1 MISGDEESPDKSRP
15 QTKENMRS
23 KKALVRE
30 VAPDPKYGS
39 VKVAK
44 LINRVM
50 RDGKKTVAQKQVYA
64 ALEIVA
70 EQTKKLPLDVLEE
83 VLRKI
88 TPQMEVRSRR
98 VGGAAYQVPAPI
110 RGRRGLSLAVRW
122 LIQEANKRPNKGYHS
137 FGEKLAAE
145 MMDALHEQGGVIQR
159 KDTAHRMADANKA
172 FAHFR
177 W

>member
-1 MISGDEESPDKSRP
+1 
-15 QTKENMRS
+15 MRS
-23 KKALVRE
+23 KKAPVRE

-39 VKVAK
+39 TKVAK
-44 LINRVM
+44 LINRTM
-50 RDGKKTVAQKQVYA
+50 RDGKKSVAQKQIYK

-70 EQTKKLPLDVLEE
+70 EKTGKPALDVLEE
-83 VLRKI
+83 VLRRV

-98 VGGAAYQVPAPI
+98 VGGAAYQVPMPI
-110 RGRRGLSLAVRW
+110 RGRRGLSLSIRW
-122 LIQEANKRPNKGYHS
+122 LIQEANKRPNKAFHS

-145 MMDALHEQGGVIQR
+145 MLDALNDQGGVIQR
-159 KDTAHRMADANKA
+159 KDAAHRMADANKA